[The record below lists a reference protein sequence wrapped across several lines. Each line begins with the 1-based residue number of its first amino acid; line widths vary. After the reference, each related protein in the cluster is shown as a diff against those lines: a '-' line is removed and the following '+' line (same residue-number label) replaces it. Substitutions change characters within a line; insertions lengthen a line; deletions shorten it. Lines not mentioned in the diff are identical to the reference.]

1 MSTTADIVA
10 ITEMVRAKFVAN
22 PLDRIVGQPS
32 ISSVRLL
39 VKQLA
44 KIVPSFK
51 TTQWGGKHGHLKL
64 ALGIK
69 KYKLVIID
77 PDLSEVDFGKIQE
90 PSLASDK
97 FKENDDANAV
107 EKKKAAHKVLWRE
120 YESQEAINAVGVEMI
135 VEAVDEQYVAQ
146 LEADYIGYTGVTI
159 FGMLEHLR
167 TWYKVTNAQQ
177 LAIKERF
184 LAPWSET
191 PDAHVSTYARQ
202 LDKRQIECSE
212 LKVPVSDADKLLHF
226 IGQMFS
232 SDLFERKFLDDW
244 EDADAVDW
252 KATVEH
258 FSNEF
263 GKIGRARERAAERAG
278 EEYSSAAAL
287 TQPARRKGAS
297 TQPSNAAVSAISE
310 YAAALELRVDELQ
323 TLVDDQSVLTT
334 GTEDGAF
341 GFTDD
346 VDVASDGLIYF
357 TDASSKFGQGE
368 YALDLLEFRPHGS
381 LLVYDPAT
389 GQTRRLLD
397 NLYFANGVALSSDE
411 SFLLVNETWKYRILR
426 YWLKG
431 ERAGQHEVFIDN
443 LPGFPDGVSGNG
455 SGTFWVALPS
465 PRKQDVDDMHASPW
479 LKNIVAKLPK
489 WMLPKAIEYGLVLA
503 LDEQGN
509 IIASYH
515 DPDGK
520 HLREITSVEEH
531 QGSIYL
537 GSLGND
543 RIGQLE
549 LKPR

>member
-39 VKQLA
+39 VEQLA
-44 KIVPSFK
+44 KIVASFK

-69 KYKLVIID
+69 KYKLVIKD

-90 PSLASDK
+90 PSLASEK
-97 FKENDDANAV
+97 FKEKDDANAV

-212 LKVPVSDADKLLHF
+212 LKVPVSDGDKLLHF

-252 KATVEH
+252 KATVAH

-287 TQPARRKGAS
+287 TQPAHRKGAN

-334 GTEDGAF
+334 GTEIAAAA
-341 GFTDD
+341 TTTTT
-346 VDVASDGLIYF
+346 ANSDL
-357 TDASSKFGQGE
+357 AEMK
-368 YALDLLEFRPHGS
+368 ALA
-381 LLVYDPAT
+381 AT
-389 GQTRRLLD
+389 LAK
-397 NLYFANGVALSSDE
+397 ANATQQQQLATALSQLKLLAGGAGSGAAGGAARGGDGNRGARRGKPREQHLCVNCERMVYHKDE
-411 SFLLVNETWKYRILR
+411 KCMELEINKDLR
-426 YWLKG
+426 Y
-431 ERAGQHEVFIDN
+431 
-443 LPGFPDGVSGNG
+443 PGWVSC
-455 SGTFWVALPS
+455 
-465 PRKQDVDDMHASPW
+465 K
-479 LKNIVAKLPK
+479 K
-489 WMLPKAIEYGLVLA
+489 
-503 LDEQGN
+503 
-509 IIASYH
+509 
-515 DPDGK
+515 
-520 HLREITSVEEH
+520 
-531 QGSIYL
+531 
-537 GSLGND
+537 
-543 RIGQLE
+543 
-549 LKPR
+549 